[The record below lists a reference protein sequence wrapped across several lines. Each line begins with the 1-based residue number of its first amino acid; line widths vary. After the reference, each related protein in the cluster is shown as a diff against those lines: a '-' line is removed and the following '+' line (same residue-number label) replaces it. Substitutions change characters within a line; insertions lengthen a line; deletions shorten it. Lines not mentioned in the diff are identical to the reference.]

1 MKYLKTTY
9 LEVKLQKLKGKEQ
22 SINQWE
28 RVFLG
33 TKKKRKLLKKETPDK
48 FYFKYQNIDTDL
60 VNQLQTNLLGPEQNT
75 ISKYDVKG
83 KKMVKEIFC
92 FLELKT
98 CVREN
103 GRLDRNVKLLAIF
116 RRCRHTL
123 RPMAEFG
130 ATYITK
136 TSKGFWKS

>member
-1 MKYLKTTY
+1 MR
-9 LEVKLQKLKGKEQ
+9 E
-22 SINQWE
+22 SI
-28 RVFLG
+28 LG
-33 TKKKRKLLKKETPDK
+33 TKKKGKLLKKETQDK

-60 VNQLQTNLLGPEQNT
+60 VNQLQTNLLGPEQNA

-92 FLELKT
+92 FLELKIR
-98 CVREN
+98 VREN
-103 GRLDRNVKLLAIF
+103 GKLDRNVKILAIF
-116 RRCRHTL
+116 HKCRHTL

-136 TSKGFWKS
+136 TLKGF